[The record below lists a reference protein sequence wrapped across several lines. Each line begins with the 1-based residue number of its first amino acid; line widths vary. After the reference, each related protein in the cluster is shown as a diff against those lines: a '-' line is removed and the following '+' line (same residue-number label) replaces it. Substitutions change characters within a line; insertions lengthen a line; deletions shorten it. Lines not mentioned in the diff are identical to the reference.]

1 MYAAI
6 GTAVWLALSGFI
18 TFAPLIGPIRRWL
31 LSQFNTG
38 SDPWDYLGMFEEGV
52 EDASQAI
59 GLVLGWSV
67 ISVLGAALAMVVSFV
82 WPVIVLF
89 VVMGFIF
96 YKLFKTKS

>member
-1 MYAAI
+1 MYAII
-6 GTAVWLALSGFI
+6 GMVVWLALSGFI
-18 TFAPLIGPIRRWL
+18 ALAPLIAPVRRWL
-31 LSQFNTG
+31 LSQFNPD
-38 SDPWDYLGMFEEGV
+38 SVPFDYLDMFEEGV

-59 GLVLGWSV
+59 ELVLAWFV
-67 ISVLGAALAMVVSFV
+67 INTLGIALAMLVSFI

>member
-1 MYAAI
+1 MYFAI
-6 GTAVWLALSGFI
+6 GMTVWLALSGFI

-38 SDPWDYLGMFEEGV
+38 SNPWDYLVMFEEGI
-52 EDASQAI
+52 EDASEAI
-59 GLVLGWSV
+59 GLMLAWFV
-67 ISVLGAALAMVVSFV
+67 ISVLGSVIAMVVSFM